1 MTLGKKVCTV
11 ITGVWGWMLIGESLR
26 QPINITDI
34 MFLLLGIFYFGL
46 AVFIGICEV
55 YKSEL

>member
-1 MTLGKKVCTV
+1 MTLGKKVCTIV
-11 ITGVWGWMLIGESLR
+11 TGVCGWMLIGASLR
-26 QPINITDI
+26 EPFNITDI
-34 MFLLLGIFYFGL
+34 IFLLIGLFYFGL